1 MKKVLVLILGL
12 WLCYALAG
20 CGGSE
25 SSSSSDN
32 NTAFKSIYLG
42 VWELGVS
49 MPLYVDN
56 ENTEDYIWNEKTVHI
71 DGIGD
76 FMEIVNVS
84 NPADCFIYL
93 NSSEK
98 GVFYGYRE
106 NETQEYDIIKY
117 FDYNNSVWKSGEN
130 ITCSLI
136 EKDEET
142 GICKIKATDGKD
154 TIYYDYYALLGLPGF
169 AETKSYEEFENMD
182 LDRFKLVIS
191 RLAKIQVYKYELLHK
206 IYLNFRDKK
215 KEIENRNP
223 LTEEDKRKI
232 KDLDDRMQ
240 ILRKA
245 LTDHPIE

>member
-1 MKKVLVLILGL
+1 MKKIFLGILALCLLSALV
-12 WLCYALAG
+12 G
-20 CGGSE
+20 CGGSG

-32 NTAFKSIYLG
+32 TEYKSMYLG

-76 FMEIVNVS
+76 FMEIVNVN

-130 ITCSLI
+130 IICSVV

-154 TIYYDYYALLGLPGF
+154 TIYYDFYALLGLPGF
-169 AETKSYEEFENMD
+169 AETKSYEEFENMNF
-182 LDRFKLVIS
+182 DRFKLVIS